1 MKISTKHIMTHIPE
15 YQKYF
20 IHTTGKYSLWYLLIL
35 LIVFSCACKE
45 QPTMKNRKTSIP
57 VKTWIT
63 QKKTVQFPVRTSGK
77 LSKKSEIKLSF
88 KTGGII
94 SSIDVKEGEIIKEG
108 QVMARLNLMEIKA
121 KTNQA
126 RLALKKAERD
136 YKRVQNL
143 YQDSVATLEQYQNM
157 QTALEVA
164 RNQLDIAQFNLEY
177 SVIKAPA
184 DGRVLKRLVEENEI
198 IAPGHPVFLF
208 SSTKNAWVL
217 RCNLSDRDVVKL
229 KLLDT
234 AQVFFDAYPSHIFTA
249 EVSQIAEWADPYTG
263 TYEVELKIKKE
274 TELLLSGFIAK
285 ALVYPSQKKSMVVI
299 PAGALINGKGRTG
312 FVYVVEN
319 GKPLMKKIRF
329 SKISNDSLSVEQGL
343 SAGEELI
350 TEGNYYIDGSSEI
363 VIKNK

>member
-1 MKISTKHIMTHIPE
+1 MNIDQKNTVRLTE
-15 YQKYF
+15 KYF
-20 IHTTGKYSLWYLLIL
+20 LLFLFFIFV
-35 LIVFSCACKE
+35 IFSNACKQKTSIE
-45 QPTMKNRKTSIP
+45 NRKTSIP

-63 QKKTVQFPVRTSGK
+63 QKKAVLFPVRTSGK

-94 SSIDVKEGEIIKEG
+94 SSIHIKEGEIVKEG

-136 YKRVQNL
+136 YIRVQNL

-177 SVIKAPA
+177 SIIKAPA

-208 SSTKNAWVL
+208 SSTKNDWVL

-234 AQVFFDAYPSHIFTA
+234 AQIFFDAYPSHTFTA

-263 TYEVELKIKKE
+263 TYEVELRIGKE

-285 ALVYPSQKKSMVVI
+285 AQIFPSLEKSLVVI
-299 PAGALINGKGRTG
+299 PAGALVRGKGRTG

-343 SAGEELI
+343 TAGEELI

-363 VIKNK
+363 EIKNK

>member
-1 MKISTKHIMTHIPE
+1 MIRNRKNLPFKIKKVNPI
-15 YQKYF
+15 YF
-20 IHTTGKYSLWYLLIL
+20 LLIAL
-35 LIVFSCACKE
+35 VFSNACKQKAPME
-45 QPTMKNRKTSIP
+45 SRKSMIP

-63 QKKTVQFPVRTSGK
+63 QKKNIQFPVRTSGK

-94 SSIDVKEGEIIKEG
+94 SSINVKEGEIVKEG

-121 KTNQA
+121 KANQA
-126 RLALKKAERD
+126 RLALQKAERD

-164 RNQLDIAQFNLEY
+164 RNQQDIAQFNLEY

-184 DGRVLKRLVEENEI
+184 DGRVLKRLVEANEI

-208 SSTKNAWVL
+208 SSTKNDWVL

-229 KLLDT
+229 KLLDS
-234 AQVFFDAYPSHIFTA
+234 AQVFFDAYPSHTFTA

-263 TYEVELKIKKE
+263 TYEVELRILKE

-285 ALVYPSQKKSMVVI
+285 AQIYPSQGKSLVVI
-299 PAGALINGKGRTG
+299 PAGALVRGKGRTG

-329 SKISNDSLSVEQGL
+329 TKISNDSLSVDQGL
-343 SAGEELI
+343 SAGEVLI
-350 TEGNYYIDGSSEI
+350 TEGSYYIDGSSAIE
-363 VIKNK
+363 IKNK